1 MEHDKTFLIVTIGKG
16 GVGKTLLARAIDAL
30 WREEDQPFVGLDVDL
45 SNASYQ
51 RFSSRAIPIDVGDH
65 EVSSWIES
73 QVLKHLIGTEGMS
86 MIIDTGAGTERNL
99 RAWLA
104 DNDVVSI
111 LRARNTDV
119 VIFTVFDPSVDS
131 ITPFLENVDMLP
143 TARHVLVFNE
153 GLARGLPR
161 IKAFRNIESEREF
174 IEQAKG
180 KSRIYMPA
188 LIDAQQIDGTD
199 YPIYDSQATGSA
211 LARNPMFVRRIQLWK
226 RSMHEQIRRV
236 LDGDNV
242 DAEHIKSAV

>member
-1 MEHDKTFLIVTIGKG
+1 MEYTKTFMMVTIGKG
-16 GVGKTLLARAIDAL
+16 GVGKTQLCRGLDAL
-30 WREEDQPFVGLDVDL
+30 WREEDQPFIGIDADL
-45 SNASYQ
+45 SNASYH
-51 RFSSRAIPIDVGDH
+51 RFSNRAIPIDVGAP
-65 EVSSWIES
+65 EVTSWIES
-73 QVLKHLIGTEGMS
+73 QVLKHLIETDGMS

-119 VIFTVFDPSVDS
+119 VIFTVFDTSVDS

-153 GLARGLPR
+153 GLSRGLPR
-161 IKAFRNIESEREF
+161 TKAFRNVESEREF

-180 KSRIYMPA
+180 KPRIYMPA

-199 YPIYDSQATGSA
+199 YPIYDSHAVGSA

-226 RSMHEQIRRV
+226 RSMYEQIRWS
-236 LDGDNV
+236 LDGDTV
-242 DAEHIKSAV
+242 DAEHIKSTV